1 MSKRVAVQHADWLS
15 LIEPAGAFLMLPV
28 LRRVFPHGLDV
39 TPPELR
45 SAVRESLDS
54 RSDDDSSRTAWLRFV
69 LTDLL
74 EYGLQLAEGAA
85 IPSSLQHTIAE
96 YGVTLRPD
104 FALMSPGG
112 DGPKPRLLVC
122 RWPVHT
128 AFDRRLPADAPG
140 RDRWAASPIERAA
153 TLCREVNVPLAL
165 VTDSDRFTLVYAPRG
180 AAAGWA
186 TWPSSLFAEERVLL
200 DSFVSV
206 LGLRRFF
213 GVAANETI
221 EALFAESANAQAE
234 VTDQLGR
241 QVRAAVEVLVGAIS
255 RADRAKR
262 GELLHDVKEVEVY
275 NAAVTVMM
283 RLVFLLSA
291 EERRLFPVDDDLYLS
306 SYAITSLRQQLE
318 EQSNREGEEVLE
330 HRQAAWHRI
339 LATFRA
345 VYGGIQHDRLS
356 LPAYGGGLFDPDRY
370 PFLEGRAAGTSW
382 RETESHPLP
391 IDDRT
396 MLAVLDALQVLT
408 FREAGVT
415 EARRVSYRSL
425 DIEQIGHVYEGL
437 LDHGCAR
444 ARGAVLG
451 LKGGKGLE
459 PEIALDELEAQ
470 RAKGEL
476 SCLEWLKEATGRTPN
491 QLAKDLVPALDPLP
505 REHLLA
511 ACDNDSRIFDR
522 VLPFGGLL
530 RNDLRG
536 LPTVFLGPARYD
548 DGQVPGA
555 IYVTKTSERRD
566 SGTQYTTKELADEIV
581 RYALEPIVYFP
592 GPAEGAEPADWRLK
606 SSAALLKLK
615 VCDPAVGSGAI
626 LVAACRYLAE
636 RLIEAWQ
643 DEMARDMPPAGL
655 PPGFMPGD
663 EDLELLARRVVTDH
677 CLFGVDR
684 NPMAAEMAKLSLWL
698 TTMAK
703 DRPFTFLDHAIHAG
717 DSLLGIT
724 NLEQLE
730 AFHLDPKKGRELHQQ
745 GRTRS
750 NWDITEELSKQ
761 RETAVAYGRKLAS
774 ITVLDQRDAAEKRAV
789 YEKLTSGLS
798 HLEAVADLLVGATLA
813 TAGKGERAL
822 DAELKRAMFEYLR
835 PAYEKTQTMA
845 DFQARV
851 EDIHNQGAYLLDTGR
866 PAKAPDRRCLHWPLA
881 FPEVFLDPDRPAGFD
896 AMVGNPP
903 FLGGQRI
910 TGALGTNFRDFL
922 VEAIANGRTGSADL
936 VSYFYLRCASV
947 ATGIGMLATNTIAQ
961 GDTREVGLDWLLD
974 DGEWSVYRAVKSR
987 PWPGAASLEVAQ
999 LWLRDGEW
1007 GGKRF
1012 LDDEPVVGITPA
1024 LEPPGRT
1031 TGNPKVLAANKGHSF
1046 QGSNILGLGFT
1057 MAPAEATSLI
1067 QSDPKNEKVLFP
1079 FINGEDLNDSPVQSG
1094 TRWVINF
1101 FDWPLSVAESFR
1113 DCMAI
1118 VRSKVKPER
1127 DLNRDRRRRE
1137 IWWQFTRPAL
1147 DLYYAIA
1154 GMDRVLAIALTSKL
1168 VMPSFAPTRQVFSH
1182 ACGVFAYD
1190 DDFHFGVLTSAFHWW
1205 WAVTRASTLETRIR
1219 YTPTDCF
1226 ETFPQPRYSAAV
1238 EAAGKALDDHR
1249 RPLMIANN
1257 EGLTKTYNRV
1267 HNRAEQSAGIVR
1279 LRELHRELDVAVRDA
1294 YSWQDLDLDHAFHET
1309 SQGVRYTIGP
1319 AARTEVLDRLL
1330 ELNHQRYAE
1339 EVAAGLHDKKGAKG
1353 KSRQKVAQ
1361 QASMLPA
1368 GEEEGS
1374 HR

>member
-1 MSKRVAVQHADWLS
+1 MRKRVAVQHADWLS
-15 LIEPAGAFLMLPV
+15 LIEPSGAFLTLPV
-28 LRRVFPHGLDV
+28 LRRVFPHGLD
-39 TPPELR
+39 TTTPELW

-54 RSDDDSSRTAWLRFV
+54 TDGDDSSRSAWLRFL
-69 LTDLL
+69 LTDVL
-74 EYGLQLAEGAA
+74 EYGLQLVEGPA
-85 IPSSLQHTIAE
+85 IPASLEHTVAE
-96 YGVTLRPD
+96 YGVALRPD
-104 FALMSPGG
+104 FALMSPLGG

-122 RWPVHT
+122 RWPLHT
-128 AFDRRLPADAPG
+128 AFDRRLPADMPG
-140 RDRWAASPIERAA
+140 RTDRWAASPIERAA

-165 VTDSDRFTLVYAPRG
+165 VTDADRFTLVYAPRN

-186 TWPSSLFAEERVLL
+186 TWPSSLFAEERTLL

-213 GVAANETI
+213 GVAANETV

-234 VTDQLGR
+234 VTNQLGK
-241 QVRAAVEVLVGAIS
+241 QVRAAVELLVGAIS
-255 RADRAKR
+255 RADRATR

-318 EQSNREGEEVLE
+318 EQANREGEEVLE

-356 LPAYGGGLFDPDRY
+356 LPAYGGGLFDPGRY
-370 PFLEGRAAGTSW
+370 SFLEGRAAGTSW
-382 RETESHPLP
+382 RDTESHPLP

-408 FREAGVT
+408 FREGGIT

-437 LDHGCAR
+437 LDHGCVR
-444 ARGAVLG
+444 ARGTVLG

-459 PEIALDELEAQ
+459 PEIALDELETQ
-470 RAKGEL
+470 RAKGDTAF
-476 SCLEWLKEATGRTPN
+476 LEWLQEATGRTSN
-491 QLAKDLVPALDPLP
+491 QLAKDLVPTLDPLP

-522 VLPFGGLL
+522 VLPFAGLL
-530 RNDLRG
+530 RNDLRD

-592 GPAEGAEPADWRLK
+592 GPAEGAEAAEWRLK

-655 PPGFMPGD
+655 PLGFIPGA

-724 NLEQLE
+724 SLEQLE
-730 AFHLDPKKGRELHQQ
+730 AFHLDPRKGRELHQQ
-745 GRTRS
+745 GRTGGIWGIEKVLATRRRAA
-750 NWDITEELSKQ
+750 IE
-761 RETAVAYGRKLAS
+761 YGRKLSS
-774 ITVLDQRDAAEKRAV
+774 ITVLDQRDANEKRAL
-789 YEKLTSGLS
+789 YEKLTGELS
-798 HLEAVADLLVGATLA
+798 DLEAVADLLVGATLA

-822 DAELKRAMFEYLR
+822 ESELKRAMFEYLR
-835 PAYEKTQTMA
+835 PAYEKAQTH
-845 DFQARV
+845 DEFLARV
-851 EDIHNQGAYLLDTGR
+851 EDIRNHSAYLLDTGR
-866 PAKAPDRRCLHWPLA
+866 PAKAPERRCLHWPLA
-881 FPEVFLDPDRPAGFD
+881 FPEVFLDPERSPGFD

-903 FLGGQRI
+903 FLGGKRI
-910 TGALGTNFRDFL
+910 SGPMGTEFREYL
-922 VEAIANGRTGSADL
+922 VEQIADGRKGNADL
-936 VSYFYLRCASV
+936 VAYFYLRAAVLSR
-947 ATGIGMLATNTIAQ
+947 GIGMLATNTIAQ
-961 GDTREVGLDWLLD
+961 GDTREVGLDHLLEER
-974 DGEWSVYRAVKSR
+974 GWFIHRAVKSR
-987 PWPGAASLEVAQ
+987 PWPGLATLEVSQ
-999 LWLRDGEW
+999 LWLRHTTDMGAVLDG
-1007 GGKRF
+1007 K
-1012 LDDEPVVGITPA
+1012 PVGRVNASLEAETRVIGLPERLANARASAFIGALVNGIGFVLSATEATA
-1024 LEPPGRT
+1024 LLS
-1031 TGNPKVLAANKGHSF
+1031 GNPPNQEV
-1046 QGSNILGLGFT
+1046 ILPYL
-1057 MAPAEATSLI
+1057 
-1067 QSDPKNEKVLFP
+1067 
-1079 FINGEDLNDSPVQSG
+1079 NGEDLNKQPDQSA
-1094 TRWVINF
+1094 TRFIINF
-1101 FDWPLSVAESFR
+1101 RNWDLARATSYPECL
-1113 DCMAI
+1113 AI
-1118 VRSKVKPER
+1118 VTERVKPQ
-1127 DLNRDRRRRE
+1127 RDRLPDYKRRVRDN
-1137 IWWQFTRPAL
+1137 WWRYEFEGP
-1147 DLYYAIA
+1147 DLSSRR
-1154 GMDRVLAIALTSKL
+1154 RVLALARVSKT
-1168 VMPSFAPTRQVFSH
+1168 VQPCFVAGRIVFNEQTV
-1182 ACGVFAYD
+1182 VFAYE

-1205 WAVTRASTLETRIR
+1205 WAVTRASTMRTDIR

-1226 ETFPQPRYSAAV
+1226 ETFPQPPYSAAV
-1238 EAAGKALDDHR
+1238 ETAGKALDDHR

-1267 HNRAEQSAGIVR
+1267 HNPAEMSAGIVR
-1279 LRELHRELDVAVRDA
+1279 LRELHRELDCAVRDA
-1294 YSWQDLDLDHAFHET
+1294 YDWQDLDLDHGFHET

-1353 KSRQKVAQ
+1353 KARQKLSQ
-1361 QASMLPA
+1361 QPPMLPA
-1368 GEEEGS
+1368 EEDA
-1374 HR
+1374 

>member
-1 MSKRVAVQHADWLS
+1 MTKRVAVQHADWLS
-15 LIEPAGAFLMLPV
+15 LIEPSGAFLTLPV
-28 LRRVFPHGLDV
+28 LRRVFPHGLD
-39 TPPELR
+39 TTSPELR
-45 SAVRESLDS
+45 AAVRESLDS
-54 RSDDDSSRTAWLRFV
+54 TDGDDASRSAWLRFL
-69 LTDLL
+69 LTDVL
-74 EYGLQLAEGAA
+74 EYGLQLVEGPA
-85 IPSSLQHTIAE
+85 IPASLEHTVAE

-104 FALMSPGG
+104 FALMSPPGG
-112 DGPKPRLLVC
+112 DGPKPRLLLC
-122 RWPVHT
+122 RWPLHT
-128 AFDRRLPADAPG
+128 AFDRRLPADMPG
-140 RDRWAASPIERAA
+140 RTDRWAASPIERAA

-165 VTDSDRFTLVYAPRG
+165 VTDADRFTLVYAPRG

-186 TWPSSLFAEERVLL
+186 TWPSSLFDEERTLL

-213 GVAANETI
+213 GVAANETV

-234 VTDQLGR
+234 VTDQLGK

-255 RADRAKR
+255 RADRATR
-262 GELLHDVKEVEVY
+262 GELLRDVKEVEVY

-318 EQSNREGEEVLE
+318 EQANREGEEVLE

-345 VYGGIQHDRLS
+345 VYAGIQHDRLS

-370 PFLEGRAAGTSW
+370 PFLEGRAAGTNW
-382 RETESHPLP
+382 RETESRPLP

-408 FREAGVT
+408 FREGGVT

-437 LDHGCAR
+437 LDHGCVR

-451 LKGGKGLE
+451 LKGSKGLE

-470 RAKGEL
+470 RAKSETAF
-476 SCLEWLKEATGRTPN
+476 LEWLKEATGRTPN
-491 QLAKDLVPALDPLP
+491 QLAKDLVPTLDPLP

-511 ACDNDSRIFDR
+511 ACDNDSRVFDR
-522 VLPFGGLL
+522 VLPFAGLL

-636 RLIEAWQ
+636 RLVEAWQ

-655 PPGFMPGD
+655 PLGFRPGE

-724 NLEQLE
+724 SLDQLE
-730 AFHLDPKKGRELHQQ
+730 RFNLSGGKTQQLGFLHPFIEQQTRVAIELGR
-745 GRTRS
+745 R
-750 NWDITEELSKQ
+750 LSS
-761 RETAVAYGRKLAS
+761 L
-774 ITVLDQRDAAEKRAV
+774 TVLDLRDAEEKRAL
-789 YEKLTSGLS
+789 YQKLTTELG
-798 HLEAVADLLVGATLA
+798 HLEALADLLVGVTLSI
-813 TAGKGERAL
+813 AGRGERA
-822 DAELKRAMFEYLR
+822 AEDERRRVMSEFVE
-835 PAYEKTQTMA
+835 PAYLKTQTAA

-851 EDIHNQGAYLLDTGR
+851 DDIRNEAAYLLDTGR
-866 PAKAPDRRCLHWPLA
+866 PTKAPERRCLHWPLA
-881 FPEVFLDPDRPAGFD
+881 FPEVFLDPERPTGFD
-896 AMVGNPP
+896 AVMGNPP
-903 FLGGQRI
+903 FQGGKRISSATGEEYRKHLAEVVALQRP
-910 TGALGTNFRDFL
+910 GN
-922 VEAIANGRTGSADL
+922 ADL
-936 VSYFYLRCASV
+936 VAYFVLRATTVSNIV
-947 ATGIGMLATNTIAQ
+947 AFFATNTVAQ
-961 GDTREVGLDWLLD
+961 GDTRQVGLDWLF
-974 DGEWSVYRAVKSR
+974 GEEGWMAYRAVKSR
-987 PWPGAASLEVAQ
+987 PWPGQASLEVAQ
-999 LWLRDGEW
+999 LWLCRRKEGIKQTLDGST
-1007 GGKRF
+1007 
-1012 LDDEPVVGITPA
+1012 VAGITSQ
-1024 LEPPGRT
+1024 LEPTSRAVGLPQAL
-1031 TGNPKVLAANKGHSF
+1031 VANTKLSF
-1046 QGSNILGLGFT
+1046 QGSLLATTGF
-1057 MAPAEATSLI
+1057 
-1067 QSDPKNEKVLFP
+1067 VLSP
-1079 FINGEDLNDSPVQSG
+1079 TDAANLRGESGASASVIKPYMNGEDLNESPTLTASRFALDFGDMDKAAAQSRG
-1094 TRWVINF
+1094 PCFQWVEQRV
-1101 FDWPLSVAESFR
+1101 L
-1113 DCMAI
+1113 
-1118 VRSKVKPER
+1118 PEVNAKR
-1127 DLNRDRRRRE
+1127 ASYSGWIDR
-1137 IWWQFTRPAL
+1137 WWQFWRPRRE
-1147 DLYYAIA
+1147 LYSAIQA
-1154 GMDRVLAIALTSKL
+1154 MHRVIVLTLVSKYVL
-1168 VMPSFAPTRQVFSH
+1168 PAFVPTGQVFAH
-1182 ACGVFAYD
+1182 RLVVFHYG
-1190 DDFHFGVLTSAFHWW
+1190 DDFHFGLLASSFHQD
-1205 WAVTRASTLETRIR
+1205 WAVKYSSTLETRLN
-1219 YTPTDCF
+1219 YAPTDCF
-1226 ETFPQPRYSAAV
+1226 ETFPQPAYSEAV

-1267 HNRAEQSAGIVR
+1267 HNPAEKSAGIVR
-1279 LRELHRELDVAVRDA
+1279 LRELHRELDYAVRDA
-1294 YSWQDLDLDHAFHET
+1294 YGWQDLDLDYGFHDT
-1309 SQGVRYTIGP
+1309 SQGVRCTFGP

-1339 EVAAGLHDKKGAKG
+1339 EVAAGLHDKKKGAKG
-1353 KSRQKVAQ
+1353 KARQKVSQ
-1361 QASMLPA
+1361 QATMLPT
-1368 GEEEGS
+1368 EEDA
-1374 HR
+1374 

>member
-1 MSKRVAVQHADWLS
+1 MRKRVAVQHADWLS
-15 LIEPAGAFLMLPV
+15 LIEPSGAFLTLPV
-28 LRRVFPHGLDV
+28 LRRVFPHGLD
-39 TPPELR
+39 TTSPELR
-45 SAVRESLDS
+45 AAVRESLDS
-54 RSDDDSSRTAWLRFV
+54 TDSDDASRSAWLRFL
-69 LTDLL
+69 LTDVLD
-74 EYGLQLAEGAA
+74 YGLQLVEGPA
-85 IPSSLQHTIAE
+85 IPASLEHSVAE

-104 FALMSPGG
+104 FALMSPPGG
-112 DGPKPRLLVC
+112 EGPKPRLLVC
-122 RWPVHT
+122 RWPLRT
-128 AFDRRLPADAPG
+128 AFDRRLPADMPG
-140 RDRWAASPIERAA
+140 RTDRWAASPIERAA

-165 VTDSDRFTLVYAPRG
+165 VTDADRFTLVYAPRN

-186 TWPSSLFAEERVLL
+186 TWPSNLFAEERVLL

-213 GVAANETI
+213 GVAANETL

-234 VTDQLGR
+234 VTDQLGK

-255 RADRAKR
+255 RADRATR
-262 GELLHDVKEVEVY
+262 GELLRDVKEVEVY

-318 EQSNREGEEVLE
+318 EQANREGEEVLE

-382 RETESHPLP
+382 RDTESRPLP

-396 MLAVLDALQVLT
+396 MLAVLHALQVLT
-408 FREAGVT
+408 FREGGVT

-437 LDHGCAR
+437 LDHGCVR
-444 ARGAVLG
+444 ARGAELG

-470 RAKGEL
+470 RAKGDTAF
-476 SCLEWLKEATGRTPN
+476 LEWLKEATGRTPN
-491 QLAKDLVPALDPLP
+491 QLAKDLVPTLDPLP

-522 VLPFGGLL
+522 VLPFAGLL

-636 RLIEAWQ
+636 RLVEAWQ

-655 PPGFMPGD
+655 PPGFMPGE

-724 NLEQLE
+724 SLDQLE
-730 AFHLDPKKGRELHQQ
+730 RFNLSGGKAQQLGFLHPFIEQQTKVAIELGR
-745 GRTRS
+745 R
-750 NWDITEELSKQ
+750 LSS
-761 RETAVAYGRKLAS
+761 L
-774 ITVLDQRDAAEKRAV
+774 TVLDLRDAEEKRAL
-789 YEKLTSGLS
+789 YRRLTTELG
-798 HLEAVADLLVGATLA
+798 HLEALADLLVGVTLS
-813 TAGKGERAL
+813 TAGRGERA
-822 DAELKRAMFEYLR
+822 AEDERRRVMTEFVE
-835 PAYEKTQTMA
+835 PAYLKTQTAA

-851 EDIHNQGAYLLDTGR
+851 EDIRNEAAYLLDTGR
-866 PAKAPDRRCLHWPLA
+866 PAKAPERRCLHWPLA
-881 FPEVFLDPDRPAGFD
+881 FPEVFLDPERPAGFD

-910 TGALGTNFRDFL
+910 TGAIGTNFRDYL
-922 VEAIANGRTGSADL
+922 VEEIADGRRGSADL
-936 VSYFYLRCASV
+936 VSYFYLRCSRA
-947 ATGIGMLATNTIAQ
+947 AAGIGMLATNTIAQ
-961 GDTREVGLDWLLD
+961 GDTREVGLDWLL
-974 DGEWSVYRAVKSR
+974 GEGGWTIHRAVKSR
-987 PWPGAASLEVAQ
+987 PWPGAAALEVAQ
-999 LWLRDGEW
+999 LWLRRGRWEGPRWLDGVQVE
-1007 GGKRF
+1007 RI
-1012 LDDEPVVGITPA
+1012 LPS
-1024 LEPPGRT
+1024 LEPPGRA
-1031 TGNPKVLAANKGHSF
+1031 TGNPFVLVANADQSF
-1046 QGSNILGLGFT
+1046 QGSNVLGLGFT
-1057 MAPAEATSLI
+1057 MPPAEAAGLVSR
-1067 QSDPKNEKVLFP
+1067 DARNAEVLFP
-1079 FINGEDLNDSPVQSG
+1079 YLSGEDLNDQPSHAA

-1101 FDWPLSVAESFR
+1101 RDWPIEHAER
-1113 DCMAI
+1113 YPDCMRL
-1118 VRSKVKPER
+1118 VRERVKPER
-1127 DLNRDRRRRE
+1127 DRNNDRRRRE
-1137 IWWQFTRPAL
+1137 IWWQFTRPTV
-1147 DLYYAIA
+1147 DLYAAIRSLS
-1154 GMDRVLAIALTSKL
+1154 RVLVITQTSKVL
-1168 VMPSFAPTRQVFSH
+1168 QPAFVQATQVFSH
-1182 ACGVFAYD
+1182 KLVVFSDDSDFLFGLIASSLHGVW
-1190 DDFHFGVLTSAFHWW
+1190 VLRWG
-1205 WAVTRASTLETRIR
+1205 STLETRPV

-1226 ETFPQPRYSAAV
+1226 ETFPQPPYSEAV

-1267 HNRAEQSAGIVR
+1267 HNPADTSPGIVR
-1279 LRELHRELDVAVRDA
+1279 LRELHRELDIAVRDA
-1294 YSWQDLDLDHAFHET
+1294 YGWQDLDLDHGFHET

-1330 ELNHQRYAE
+1330 ELNHKRYAE
-1339 EVAAGLHDKKGAKG
+1339 EVAAGLHDKKKGAKKG
-1353 KSRQKVAQ
+1353 KARQKVSQ
-1361 QASMLPA
+1361 QPSMLPA
-1368 GEEEGS
+1368 AEDDA
-1374 HR
+1374 

>member
-1 MSKRVAVQHADWLS
+1 MRKRVAVQHADWLS
-15 LIEPAGAFLMLPV
+15 LIEPSGAFLTLPV
-28 LRRVFPHGLDV
+28 LRRVFPHGLD
-39 TPPELR
+39 TTSSELR
-45 SAVRESLDS
+45 AAVRESLDS
-54 RSDDDSSRTAWLRFV
+54 TDGDGPSRSAWLRFL
-69 LTDLL
+69 LTDVL
-74 EYGLQLAEGAA
+74 EYGLQLVEGPA
-85 IPSSLQHTIAE
+85 IPASLEHTVAE

-104 FALMSPGG
+104 FVLMSPSGG

-122 RWPVHT
+122 RWPLRT
-128 AFDRRLPADAPG
+128 AFDRRLPADMPG
-140 RDRWAASPIERAA
+140 RNDRWAASPIERAA
-153 TLCREVNVPLAL
+153 SLCRETNVPLAL
-165 VTDSDRFTLVYAPRG
+165 VTDADCFTLVYAPRNG
-180 AAAGWA
+180 AAGWA
-186 TWPSSLFAEERVLL
+186 TWPSSLFAEERTLL

-213 GVAANETI
+213 GVAANETV

-234 VTDQLGR
+234 VTDQLGK
-241 QVRAAVEVLVGAIS
+241 QVRAAVELLVGAIS
-255 RADRAKR
+255 RADRATR
-262 GELLHDVKEVEVY
+262 GELLRDVKEVEVY

-306 SYAITSLRQQLE
+306 SYAITSLRRQLE
-318 EQSNREGEEVLE
+318 EQANREGEEVLE

-370 PFLEGRAAGTSW
+370 PFLEGRSADMSW

-408 FREAGVT
+408 FREGGVT

-437 LDHGCAR
+437 LDHGCVR

-451 LKGGKGLE
+451 LKGGRGLE

-470 RAKGEL
+470 RAKGDTAF
-476 SCLEWLKEATGRTPN
+476 LEWLKEATGRTPN
-491 QLAKDLVPALDPLP
+491 QLAKDLVPTLNSLP

-522 VLPFGGLL
+522 VLPFAGLL

-548 DGQVPGA
+548 EGHVPGA

-592 GPAEGAEPADWRLK
+592 GPAEGAEPAEWRLK

-636 RLIEAWQ
+636 RLVEAWQ

-655 PPGFMPGD
+655 PLGFMPGE
-663 EDLELLARRVVTDH
+663 EDRELLARRVVTDH

-724 NLEQLE
+724 SLEQLE
-730 AFHLDPKKGRELHQQ
+730 AFHLNPEKGRELHQQ
-745 GRTRS
+745 GHEKTNWGIEKVLATRRQAA
-750 NWDITEELSKQ
+750 IE
-761 RETAVAYGRKLAS
+761 YGRKLS
-774 ITVLDQRDAAEKRAV
+774 SLTVLDQRDANEKQAL
-789 YEKLTSGLS
+789 YEKLTRELND
-798 HLEAVADLLVGATLA
+798 LEAVGNLLVGATLS

-835 PAYEKTQTMA
+835 PAYEKAQTA
-845 DFQARV
+845 DEFQSRV
-851 EDIHNQGAYLLDTGR
+851 EDIRNHADYLLDTGR

-881 FPEVFLDPDRPAGFD
+881 FPEVFLDPEREPRFD

-910 TGALGTNFRDFL
+910 TGALGTDFRDFL
-922 VEAIANGRTGSADL
+922 VEEGAEGRKGSADL
-936 VSYFYLRCASV
+936 VAYFFF
-947 ATGIGMLATNTIAQ
+947 
-961 GDTREVGLDWLLD
+961 
-974 DGEWSVYRAVKSR
+974 
-987 PWPGAASLEVAQ
+987 AA
-999 LWLRDGEW
+999 
-1007 GGKRF
+1007 
-1012 LDDEPVVGITPA
+1012 PNCP
-1024 LEPPGRT
+1024 
-1031 TGNPKVLAANKGHSF
+1031 
-1046 QGSNILGLGFT
+1046 
-1057 MAPAEATSLI
+1057 
-1067 QSDPKNEKVLFP
+1067 
-1079 FINGEDLNDSPVQSG
+1079 
-1094 TRWVINF
+1094 
-1101 FDWPLSVAESFR
+1101 
-1113 DCMAI
+1113 
-1118 VRSKVKPER
+1118 R
-1127 DLNRDRRRRE
+1127 DLGSLRRTRLLRE
-1137 IWWQFTRPAL
+1137 ILER
-1147 DLYYAIA
+1147 
-1154 GMDRVLAIALTSKL
+1154 S
-1168 VMPSFAPTRQVFSH
+1168 PST
-1182 ACGVFAYD
+1182 G
-1190 DDFHFGVLTSAFHWW
+1190 
-1205 WAVTRASTLETRIR
+1205 
-1219 YTPTDCF
+1219 
-1226 ETFPQPRYSAAV
+1226 YSAPNTGPFTGLSR
-1238 EAAGKALDDHR
+1238 AAFGPEE
-1249 RPLMIANN
+1249 RP
-1257 EGLTKTYNRV
+1257 
-1267 HNRAEQSAGIVR
+1267 
-1279 LRELHRELDVAVRDA
+1279 
-1294 YSWQDLDLDHAFHET
+1294 
-1309 SQGVRYTIGP
+1309 
-1319 AARTEVLDRLL
+1319 
-1330 ELNHQRYAE
+1330 
-1339 EVAAGLHDKKGAKG
+1339 
-1353 KSRQKVAQ
+1353 
-1361 QASMLPA
+1361 
-1368 GEEEGS
+1368 
-1374 HR
+1374 

>member
-1 MSKRVAVQHADWLS
+1 MRKRVAVQHADWLS
-15 LIEPAGAFLMLPV
+15 LIEPSGAFLTLPV
-28 LRRVFPHGLDV
+28 LRRVFPHGLD
-39 TPPELR
+39 TTSPELR
-45 SAVRESLDS
+45 AAVRESLDS
-54 RSDDDSSRTAWLRFV
+54 TDGDDASRSAWLRFL
-69 LTDLL
+69 LTDAL
-74 EYGLQLAEGAA
+74 EYGLQLVEGPA
-85 IPSSLQHTIAE
+85 IPASLEHTVAE

-104 FALMSPGG
+104 FALMSPAGP
-112 DGPKPRLLVC
+112 DGPRPRLLVC
-122 RWPVHT
+122 RWPLHT
-128 AFDRRLPADAPG
+128 AFDRRVPADMPG
-140 RDRWAASPIERAA
+140 RTDRWAASPIERAA

-165 VTDSDRFTLVYAPRG
+165 VTDADRFTLVYAPRN

-186 TWPSSLFAEERVLL
+186 TWPSSLFVEERILL

-213 GVAANETI
+213 GVAANETL

-234 VTDQLGR
+234 VTDQLGK

-255 RADRAKR
+255 RADRATR
-262 GELLHDVKEVEVY
+262 GELLRDVKEVEVY

-318 EQSNREGEEVLE
+318 EQANREGEEVLE
-330 HRQAAWHRI
+330 HRQTAWHRI

-370 PFLEGRAAGTSW
+370 TFLEGRAAGTNW
-382 RETESHPLP
+382 RETDSHPLP

-408 FREAGVT
+408 FREGGVT

-437 LDHGCAR
+437 LDHGCVR

-451 LKGGKGLE
+451 LKGSRGLE
-459 PEIALDELEAQ
+459 PEISLDELEAQ
-470 RAKGEL
+470 RTKGDTAFI
-476 SCLEWLKEATGRTPN
+476 EWLKEATGRTAN
-491 QLAKDLVPALDPLP
+491 QLSKDLVPTLDPLP

-522 VLPFGGLL
+522 VLPFAGLL

-643 DEMARDMPPAGL
+643 EEMARDMPPAGL
-655 PPGFMPGD
+655 PLGFMPGE

-724 NLEQLE
+724 SLEQLE
-730 AFHLDPKKGRELHQQ
+730 AFHLDPRKGRELHQQ
-745 GRTRS
+745 GHEKTNWGIEKVLATRRQAA
-750 NWDITEELSKQ
+750 IE
-761 RETAVAYGRKLAS
+761 YGRKLSS
-774 ITVLDQRDAAEKRAV
+774 ITVLDQRDANEKQAL
-789 YEKLTSGLS
+789 YEKLTRELS
-798 HLEAVADLLVGATLA
+798 DLEAVGDLLVGATLA

-822 DAELKRAMFEYLR
+822 ESELKRAMFEYLR
-835 PAYEKTQTMA
+835 PAYEKAQTH
-845 DFQARV
+845 DEFQARV
-851 EDIHNQGAYLLDTGR
+851 EDIRDEAAYLLDTGR
-866 PAKAPDRRCLHWPLA
+866 PEKAPERHCLHWPLA
-881 FPEVFLDPDRPAGFD
+881 FPEVFLDSERAAGFD

-903 FLGGQRI
+903 FLGGSRI
-910 TGALGTNFRDFL
+910 TASLGDSYREFVVSTLAGGER
-922 VEAIANGRTGSADL
+922 GRADL
-936 VSYFYLRCASV
+936 CAYFFLQCSHLAVSLGLFAS
-947 ATGIGMLATNTIAQ
+947 NSIAQ
-961 GDTREVGLDWLLD
+961 GD
-974 DGEWSVYRAVKSR
+974 SRAVALAPLEGGKWSIHR
-987 PWPGAASLEVAQ
+987 AIPNRKWPGAAAVTVSMIWGFQHWMGVFTLDGAVVRNIDSGLEPTSSGPPERLPSLEGFSFEGSKLNASGFVLESAEAEE
-999 LWLRDGEW
+999 LLR
-1007 GGKRF
+1007 
-1012 LDDEPVVGITPA
+1012 
-1024 LEPPGRT
+1024 
-1031 TGNPKVLAANKGHSF
+1031 GNPKNTAVVLPYLS
-1046 QGSNILGLGFT
+1046 
-1057 MAPAEATSLI
+1057 
-1067 QSDPKNEKVLFP
+1067 
-1079 FINGEDLNDSPVQSG
+1079 GEDLVENPDSSAS
-1094 TRWVINF
+1094 RFAICFW
-1101 FDWPLSVAESFR
+1101 DWTEQRARQFPECFTIANER
-1113 DCMAI
+1113 
-1118 VRSKVKPER
+1118 VKPQREAAN
-1127 DLNRDRRRRE
+1127 DESARRR
-1137 IWWQFTRPAL
+1137 WWQFARPRME
-1147 DLYYAIA
+1147 LYSRLPAEGWTIAIPRVSKYMLPMRVPTA
-1154 GMDRVLAIALTSKL
+1154 QILSDRLAVL
-1168 VMPSFAPTRQVFSH
+1168 V
-1182 ACGVFAYD
+1182 YED
-1190 DDFHFGVLTSAFHWW
+1190 YFHFGLLSSSVHWW
-1205 WAVTRASTLETRIR
+1205 WALTNGTTHETRPGYMAER
-1219 YTPTDCF
+1219 CF
-1226 ETFPQPRYSAAV
+1226 QTFPQPPYSAAI

-1267 HNRAEQSAGIVR
+1267 HNPADASSGIVR

-1294 YSWQDLDLDHAFHET
+1294 YGWQDLDLDHGFHET
-1309 SQGVRYTIGP
+1309 SQGVRYTIGL

-1330 ELNHQRYAE
+1330 QLNHQRYAE
-1339 EVAAGLHDKKGAKG
+1339 EVAAGLHDKKKGTKG
-1353 KSRQKVAQ
+1353 KARQKVSQ
-1361 QASMLPA
+1361 QALLMRSD
-1368 GEEEGS
+1368 
-1374 HR
+1374 

>member
-1 MSKRVAVQHADWLS
+1 MRKRVAVQHADWLS
-15 LIEPAGAFLMLPV
+15 LIEPSGAFLTLPV
-28 LRRVFPHGLDV
+28 LRRVFPHGLD
-39 TPPELR
+39 TTSSELR
-45 SAVRESLDS
+45 AAVRESLDS
-54 RSDDDSSRTAWLRFV
+54 TDGDDASRSAWLRFL
-69 LTDLL
+69 LTDVL
-74 EYGLQLAEGAA
+74 EYGPQLVEGPA
-85 IPSSLQHTIAE
+85 IPASLEHTVAE
-96 YGVTLRPD
+96 YGVTVRPD
-104 FALMSPGG
+104 FALMSPAAG

-122 RWPVHT
+122 RWPLHT
-128 AFDRRLPADAPG
+128 AFDRRLPADMPG
-140 RDRWAASPIERAA
+140 RTDRWAASPIERAA

-165 VTDSDRFTLVYAPRG
+165 VTDADRFTLVYAPRN

-213 GVAANETI
+213 GVAANETL

-234 VTDQLGR
+234 VTDQLGK

-255 RADRAKR
+255 RADRATR
-262 GELLHDVKEVEVY
+262 GELLRDVQEVEVY

-318 EQSNREGEEVLE
+318 EQANRAGEEVLE

-382 RETESHPLP
+382 RDTESHPLP

-408 FREAGVT
+408 FREGGVT

-437 LDHGCAR
+437 LDHGCVR

-470 RAKGEL
+470 RSKSDAAF
-476 SCLEWLKEATGRTPN
+476 LEWAKEATGRTPN
-491 QLAKDLVPALDPLP
+491 QLAKDLVPTLDPMP

-522 VLPFGGLL
+522 VVPFTGLL
-530 RNDLRG
+530 RNDLRS
-536 LPTVFLGPARYD
+536 LPTVFLGPAIYD
-548 DGQVPGA
+548 DGKLPGA

-636 RLIEAWQ
+636 RLVEAWQ

-655 PPGFMPGD
+655 PPGFMPGE

-703 DRPFTFLDHAIHAG
+703 DRPLTFLDHAIHAG

-724 NLEQLE
+724 SLDQLE
-730 AFHLDPKKGRELHQQ
+730 RFNLSGGKAQQLGFLHPFIEQQTKVAIELGR
-745 GRTRS
+745 R
-750 NWDITEELSKQ
+750 LSS
-761 RETAVAYGRKLAS
+761 L
-774 ITVLDQRDAAEKRAV
+774 TVLDLRDAEEKRAL
-789 YEKLTSGLS
+789 YQKLTTELG
-798 HLEAVADLLVGATLA
+798 HLEALADLLVGVTLS
-813 TAGKGERAL
+813 TAGRGERA
-822 DAELKRAMFEYLR
+822 AEDERRRVMTEFVE
-835 PAYEKTQTMA
+835 PAYLKTQTAA

-851 EDIHNQGAYLLDTGR
+851 DDIRNEAAYLLDTGR
-866 PAKAPDRRCLHWPLA
+866 PAKAPERRCLHWPLA

-903 FLGGQRI
+903 FLGGKRVS
-910 TGALGTNFRDFL
+910 GALGTSFRDYL
-922 VEAIANGRTGSADL
+922 VEYVASNRRGHADL
-936 VSYFYLRCASV
+936 VAYFYVRCATVSC
-947 ATGIGMLATNTIAQ
+947 ALGMLATNTIAE
-961 GDTREVGLDWLLD
+961 GDTREVGLDWLL
-974 DGEWSVYRAVKSR
+974 GEGKWVAYRAIKSR
-987 PWPGAASLEVAQ
+987 PWPGAASLEVAE
-999 LWLRDGEW
+999 LWLRTGQW
-1007 GGKRF
+1007 GGQCVLNEKA
-1012 LDDEPVVGITPA
+1012 VTAITPS
-1024 LEPPGRT
+1024 LEQATRT
-1031 TGNPKVLAANKGHSF
+1031 SGNPFVLLANARSSF
-1046 QGSNILGLGFT
+1046 IGSYVLGMGFV
-1057 MAPAEATSLI
+1057 MDGATAGALRQTNPQNS
-1067 QSDPKNEKVLFP
+1067 EVLFP
-1079 FINGEDLNDSPVQSG
+1079 YLNGEDVNESPSHSTQ
-1094 TRWVINF
+1094 RWVINF
-1101 FDWPLSVAESFR
+1101 FDWPESKASTYSE
-1113 DCMAI
+1113 CWQIIQAT
-1118 VRSKVKPER
+1118 VRPER
-1127 DLNRDRRRRE
+1127 QRRKSDGTFALRRPLPE
-1137 IWWQFTRPAL
+1137 RYWIYADKRPAL
-1147 DLYYAIA
+1147 YSSIH
-1154 GMDRVLAIALTSKL
+1154 GFERVLVMTRHTKM
-1168 VMPSFAPTRQVFSH
+1168 VMPTFVYGSQVYSD
-1182 ACGVFAYD
+1182 ATVVFAYR
-1190 DDFHFGVLTSAFHWW
+1190 DDFHFGLLSSAFHWW
-1205 WAVTRASTLETRIR
+1205 WAVARGSTLGTVIR
-1219 YTPTDCF
+1219 YTPSDCF
-1226 ETFPQPRYSAAV
+1226 ETFPQPAHYEAV
-1238 EAAGKALDDHR
+1238 EVIGKALDDHR
-1249 RPLMIANN
+1249 RPLMMANN
-1257 EGLTKTYNRV
+1257 EGLTKTYTRV
-1267 HNRAEQSAGIVR
+1267 HNPAERSAGIVR
-1279 LRELHRELDVAVRDA
+1279 LRELHVELDYAVRDA
-1294 YSWQDLDLDHAFHET
+1294 YGWQEELPDLDHGFHET
-1309 SQGVRYTIGP
+1309 SQGVRYTVGP
-1319 AARTEVLDRLL
+1319 AARTEMLDLLL
-1330 ELNHQRYAE
+1330 ELNHKRYAE
-1339 EVAAGLHDKKGAKG
+1339 EVAAGLHDKKKGAKG
-1353 KSRQKVAQ
+1353 KARQKVSG
-1361 QASMLPA
+1361 QATMLPA
-1368 GEEEGS
+1368 EEDE
-1374 HR
+1374 